1 MNPLSRHY
9 RQLVG
14 LNPDWAI
21 ADVHFDARNKTLTLP
36 LEFVGDPVVCPEC
49 GAACSMKDHAAER
62 SWRHLDAMQFQAILT
77 ARVPR
82 MDMCDMRSEDSCR
95 SLSEKHS
102 RFTLLFE
109 AFAIDVLQASRSIP
123 SAALLLGIDWSTAQV
138 IMQRP
143 VTRGLE
149 RRSVDEVTRVGID
162 EKSFGKGQDYV
173 TVMTDIDESRM
184 PIDESRM
191 PEVTPDRTPESAA
204 ILWKTLSPKQRSQVR
219 AVCMDMW
226 QADETSTETNAPNA
240 LIVHDRFHISKYLN
254 EAVDEVRRAEHREL
268 QQTGDDRLKGMRP
281 TLLFN
286 PENLS
291 DERNDELAA
300 LRKSTLATGRAWS
313 IKELFRFFWQETDA
327 VGGRAFFDSWY
338 AWASRS
344 RLTPIKKV
352 ARMLN
357 NRLDRILTWFSS
369 PISNGTS
376 EGFNS
381 RIQAI
386 KSAARGIRV
395 FKNTE
400 SEFSSTAG
408 TSTKGQARISTKL
421 PIKTSSIKHIL
432 QQQQMA
438 SPFIHFSCLCTYVY
452 SR

>member
-1 MNPLSRHY
+1 MNPLSRRYH
-9 RQLVG
+9 QLVG
-14 LNPDWAI
+14 LNPDWVI
-21 ADVHFDARNKTLTLP
+21 ADVQLDVRNRTLTLP
-36 LEFVGDPVVCPEC
+36 LEFVGDHVVCPEC
-49 GAACSMKDHAAER
+49 VATCSMKDHAAER
-62 SWRHLDAMQFQAILT
+62 SWRHLDAMQFQTILT

-82 MDMCDMRSEDSCR
+82 CSCTTCGVKTIAVPWA
-95 SLSEKHS
+95 EKHS

-109 AFAIDVLQASRSIP
+109 AFAIDVLQASQSIQ

-138 IMQRP
+138 IMQRA
-143 VTRGLE
+143 VTRGIE
-149 RRSVDEVTRVGID
+149 RRSVDEVTHVGID

-173 TVMTDIDESRM
+173 TGMTDIDESRVL
-184 PIDESRM
+184 
-191 PEVTPDRTPESAA
+191 EVTPDRTTESAD
-204 ILWKTLSPKQRSQVR
+204 ILLKTLSPKQRSKVR

-226 QADETSTETNAPNA
+226 QAYQTSTETNAPNA

-254 EAVDEVRRAEHREL
+254 EAVDIVRCARHREL
-268 QQTGDDRLKGMRP
+268 HQTGDDRLKGMRQ
-281 TLLFN
+281 TLLFH

-291 DERNDELAA
+291 DEKNDELAA

-352 ARMLN
+352 ARMLKN
-357 NRLDRILTWFSS
+357 SLDRILTWFSS

-386 KSAARGIRV
+386 MSAARGFRIFGHYRIRIL
-395 FKNTE
+395 FYC
-400 SEFSSTAG
+400 G
-408 TSTKGQARISTKL
+408 KL
-421 PIKTSSIKHIL
+421 SLKP
-432 QQQQMA
+432 
-438 SPFIHFSCLCTYVY
+438 
-452 SR
+452 

>member
-9 RQLVG
+9 HQLVG
-14 LNPDWAI
+14 LNQDWVI
-21 ADVHFDARNKTLTLP
+21 ADVQLDVRNKTLTLP
-36 LEFVGDPVVCPEC
+36 LEFVGDHVVCPEC
-49 GAACSMKDHAAER
+49 GATCSMKDHAAER
-62 SWRHLDAMQFQAILT
+62 SWRHLDAMQFQTILT

-82 MDMCDMRSEDSCR
+82 CSCTTCGVKTIAVPWA
-95 SLSEKHS
+95 EKHS

-109 AFAIDVLQASRSIP
+109 AFAIDVLQASQSIQ

-138 IMQRP
+138 IMQRA

-149 RRSVDEVTRVGID
+149 RRSVDEVTHVGID

-173 TVMTDIDESRM
+173 TVMTDIDESRVL
-184 PIDESRM
+184 
-191 PEVTPDRTPESAA
+191 EVTPDRTTESAD
-204 ILWKTLSPKQRSQVR
+204 ILWKTLSPKQRSKVR

-226 QADETSTETNAPNA
+226 QAYETSTETNAPNA

-254 EAVDEVRRAEHREL
+254 EAVDKVRRAEHREL
-268 QQTGDDRLKGMRP
+268 QQTGDDRLKGMRQ

-291 DERNDELAA
+291 DEKNDELAA

-352 ARMLN
+352 ARMLK
-357 NRLDRILTWFSS
+357 NRLDRILTWLSS

-386 KSAARGIRV
+386 KSAARGFRIFEHYRIRIL
-395 FKNTE
+395 FYC
-400 SEFSSTAG
+400 G
-408 TSTKGQARISTKL
+408 KL
-421 PIKTSSIKHIL
+421 SLKP
-432 QQQQMA
+432 
-438 SPFIHFSCLCTYVY
+438 
-452 SR
+452 